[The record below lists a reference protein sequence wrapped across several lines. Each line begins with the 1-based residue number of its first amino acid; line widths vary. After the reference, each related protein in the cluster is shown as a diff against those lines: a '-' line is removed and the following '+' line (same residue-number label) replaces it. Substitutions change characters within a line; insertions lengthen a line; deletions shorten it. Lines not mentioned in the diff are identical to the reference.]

1 MLKIIKASTS
11 GHYAQG
17 RRLFELYAN
26 WLNIDLS
33 FQNFEA
39 ELARVETTYGPPEGC
54 LLLAF
59 LDDRAVG
66 CVALRKFDTRDCEM
80 KRLYIEPGHRGH
92 GIGKKLVERIINEAR
107 LLQYNEMRLDTLA
120 SMTAARKLYQS
131 FGFRET
137 AAYYHN
143 PLDDAVY
150 MSLKLQDE

>member
-1 MLKIIKASTS
+1 MLKIIKASTA
-11 GHYAQG
+11 GHYSQG
-17 RRLFELYAN
+17 RRLFQLYAN

-39 ELARVETTYGPPEGC
+39 ELDRIEVTYGPPAGC
-54 LLLAF
+54 LLLAVWN
-59 LDDRAVG
+59 DAAVG
-66 CVALRKFDTRDCEM
+66 CVAVRKLDGDDCEM
-80 KRLYIEPGHRGH
+80 KRLYIKPGHRGL
-92 GIGKKLVERIINEAR
+92 GIGKKLVEQIINEAR
-107 LLQYNEMRLDTLA
+107 VLNYHEMRLDTLA
-120 SMTAARKLYQS
+120 SMTAARGLYQS